1 MENGGSGRGGAQE
14 AGLRPG
20 PPMRL
25 AADGNG
31 GSGRGGAQAGAGAL
45 QDPPDPP
52 ANGGSGRGGAQAG
65 GAGRKEGGAGAAPFL
80 EIRGLS
86 VEYGGGG
93 RGGGRPLRAL
103 DGATLSA
110 GRGECVGIAGA
121 SACGKSTLGLAVM
134 RALRGGTVTG
144 GSIALGGHSV
154 LDEDGGRFDS
164 HWRWKRISMVF
175 QGAMSSLDPVFTV
188 REQFEEALGEHRRED
203 GGRGRGRGR
212 DALIADAVRSVG
224 LDAGVLSKYPHEL
237 SGGMKQRV
245 VIALALI
252 LRPELVIAD
261 EPTTALDVLVQAQII
276 SLLKRLKSDEG
287 ITLMFITHDLAV
299 LSEVADRIAVM
310 YAGQT
315 VEFGPAKQVYLEP
328 RHPYTQGLLASVPT
342 LRGPVQE
349 PPASGGWLDMEA
361 GATAAVTAAAADAG
375 GREAEGGCRFARLCP
390 HAFDR
395 CSEDP
400 PDVPMPEGGYAK
412 CWLYDGD
419 GNGRGAGGGAAGQ
432 GRPATSGP

>member
-1 MENGGSGRGGAQE
+1 M
-14 AGLRPG
+14 
-20 PPMRL
+20 
-25 AADGNG
+25 GNG
-31 GSGRGGAQAGAGAL
+31 GGQGGAQAAGSRP
-45 QDPPDPP
+45 QPPMRPT
-52 ANGGSGRGGAQAG
+52 AGQGGQGGAQA
-65 GAGRKEGGAGAAPFL
+65 AGVGRRDGAAPFL

-93 RGGGRPLRAL
+93 GARPLRAL

-134 RALRGGTVTG
+134 RSLRGGAVTG
-144 GSIALGGHSV
+144 GSIALGGQSV

-164 HWRWKRISMVF
+164 RWRWKRISMVF

-188 REQFEEALGEHRRED
+188 REQFEEALGEHCGED
-203 GGRGRGRGR
+203 GGRGRGR

-299 LSEVADRIAVM
+299 LSEIADRIAVM

-315 VEFGPAKQVYLEP
+315 VEFGPARQVYSEP

-342 LRGPVQE
+342 LRGPVRE
-349 PPASGGWLDMEA
+349 AGAAAAAGWIDMEA
-361 GATAAVTAAAADAG
+361 GAAAAAAAAG
-375 GREAEGGCRFARLCP
+375 TGGGGGAEGGCRFARLCP

-400 PDVPMPEGGYAK
+400 PEIPMPEGGYAR
-412 CWLYDGD
+412 CWLYDGSAGD
-419 GNGRGAGGGAAGQ
+419 PGHGNAAGQ
-432 GRPATSGP
+432 GMPATSGP

>member
-1 MENGGSGRGGAQE
+1 M
-14 AGLRPG
+14 
-20 PPMRL
+20 
-25 AADGNG
+25 D
-31 GSGRGGAQAGAGAL
+31 
-45 QDPPDPP
+45 
-52 ANGGSGRGGAQAG
+52 
-65 GAGRKEGGAGAAPFL
+65 GAAPFL

-93 RGGGRPLRAL
+93 GARPLRAL

-110 GRGECVGIAGA
+110 GRGECIGIAGA

-134 RALRGGTVTG
+134 RSLRGGAVTG
-144 GSIALGGHSV
+144 GSIALGGQSV
-154 LDEDGGRFDS
+154 LDEDGGRFDTR
-164 HWRWKRISMVF
+164 WRWKRISMVF

-188 REQFEEALGEHRRED
+188 REQFEEALGEHRGED
-203 GGRGRGRGR
+203 GGRGGRGRGR

-299 LSEVADRIAVM
+299 LSEIADRIAVM

-315 VEFGPAKQVYLEP
+315 VEFGPARQVYSEP

-342 LRGPVQE
+342 LRGPVRE
-349 PPASGGWLDMEA
+349 PAGAAAAGGWIDMEA
-361 GATAAVTAAAADAG
+361 GAAAAAAAAAG
-375 GREAEGGCRFARLCP
+375 TGGGGGAEGGCRFARLCP

-400 PDVPMPEGGYAK
+400 PEIPMPEGGYAR
-412 CWLYDGD
+412 CWLYDGSAGD
-419 GNGRGAGGGAAGQ
+419 PGHGSAAGRGM
-432 GRPATSGP
+432 PATSGP